1 MPNVGK
7 TIKLHFPKLL
17 LLVLHECGSL
27 FKLWSNPKLAIWGWY
42 LPRILHCCPAGLA
55 TGSGHC
61 WLKLHLTKCWKGQNI
76 CVRKERVPDLSE
88 RWYLFPLSLHFS
100 HSFSLVFFLSLSLA
114 LLTSHQPAVE
124 IQSHFEHASIETAL
138 DVSPVAKQERV
149 SCCLYFQCDSFT
161 VSCYAVP
168 FYANALVT
176 VYFRS
181 DVGICF
187 ASAPF

>member
-1 MPNVGK
+1 MIPVS
-7 TIKLHFPKLL
+7 P
-17 LLVLHECGSL
+17 
-27 FKLWSNPKLAIWGWY
+27 
-42 LPRILHCCPAGLA
+42 
-55 TGSGHC
+55 
-61 WLKLHLTKCWKGQNI
+61 
-76 CVRKERVPDLSE
+76 
-88 RWYLFPLSLHFS
+88 FS
-100 HSFSLVFFLSLSLA
+100 PFFTLVFSGVFSLSLSLT